1 MGFPYLCPLF
11 EEAGESMKKVD
22 FEKLILFENADYL
35 VINKPP
41 YLSSLD
47 DRHEAQNI
55 LDLAKAHTSDA
66 QLCHRLD
73 KETSGCLVI
82 AKNPIAYRHLA
93 MQFENRKVDKVYHA
107 VVEGIREY
115 RDELVNRNLL
125 ANNKGVAKVSKE
137 GKPAQTV
144 FNTLKTYHSHTLVEC
159 RPITG
164 RLHQIRVHLAY
175 LKAPICGDT
184 LYGGNI
190 LYLSSL
196 KRRFNL
202 KKDTEELPIMQRV
215 SLHAFSIGFEGT
227 DGGKIFVKAP
237 YPKDFQVLV
246 NQLEKTA

>member
-1 MGFPYLCPLF
+1 
-11 EEAGESMKKVD
+11 MKKVD
-22 FEKLILFENADYL
+22 FEDLILFENEDYL

-55 LDLAKAHTSDA
+55 LDLAKAHTPDA

-82 AKNPIAYRHLA
+82 AKNPVAYRHLA
-93 MQFENRKVDKVYHA
+93 MQFENRKVTKVYHA

-115 RDELVNRNLL
+115 SQELVDRNL
-125 ANNKGVAKVSKE
+125 ASTNKGIAKVSKD

-144 FNTLKTYHSHTLVEC
+144 FNTVKTYRAHTLVEC
-159 RPITG
+159 KPITG
-164 RLHQIRVHLAY
+164 RLHQIRAHLAW

-184 LYGGNI
+184 LYGGKP
-190 LYLSSL
+190 LYLSSI

-202 KKDTEELPIMQRV
+202 KKETEELPIMQRV
-215 SLHAFSIGFEGT
+215 SLHAFSIGFEGV
-227 DGGKIFVKAP
+227 DGKQLMVNAP
-237 YPKDFQVLV
+237 YPKDFKVLV

>member
-1 MGFPYLCPLF
+1 MASFVATYRSKP
-11 EEAGESMKKVD
+11 SMKKIK
-22 FEKLILFENADYL
+22 FEDLILLENSDFL

-55 LDLAKAHTSDA
+55 LDLAKTYWEDA

-82 AKNPIAYRHLA
+82 AKHPEAYRHLA
-93 MQFENRKVDKVYHA
+93 MQFENRQVEKTYHA
-107 VVEGIREY
+107 VVEGIHEFQHLMV
-115 RDELVNRNLL
+115 DRNLA
-125 ANNKGVAKVSKE
+125 ANNKGIAKVSKD
-137 GKPAQTV
+137 GKPAQTIV
-144 FNTLKTYHSHTLVEC
+144 NTVKTYYSHTLVAC
-159 RPITG
+159 SPITG

-175 LKAPICGDT
+175 LKAPICGDS
-184 LYGGNI
+184 LYGGKP
-190 LYLSSL
+190 LYLSAL

-215 SLHAFSIGFEGT
+215 SLHAFNIQFLGV
-227 DGGKIFVKAP
+227 DGKKIAIQAP

-246 NQLEKTA
+246 QQLEKNR

>member
-1 MGFPYLCPLF
+1 
-11 EEAGESMKKVD
+11 MKKVD
-22 FEKLILFENADYL
+22 FQSLILFDSPDYL

-55 LDLAKAHTSDA
+55 LDLAREYTADA

-82 AKNPIAYRHLA
+82 AKNPAAYRSMA
-93 MQFENRKVDKVYHA
+93 MQFEARTVNKIYHA
-107 VVEGIREY
+107 VIEGIREF
-115 RDELVNRNLL
+115 DKELVDRNL
-125 ANNKGVAKVSKE
+125 ASNNKGIAKVTKQ
-137 GKPAQTV
+137 GKPAQTIFTTV
-144 FNTLKTYHSHTLVEC
+144 KTYYAHTLVDC

-164 RLHQIRVHLAY
+164 RMHQIRVHLAF

-184 LYGGNI
+184 LYGGNP

-202 KKDTEELPIMQRV
+202 KKNTEELPIMQRV
-215 SLHAFSIGFEGT
+215 SLHAASIEFL
-227 DGGKIFVKAP
+227 DLVGKSVQVNAP
-237 YPKDFQVLV
+237 YPKDFQVLIK
-246 NQLEKTA
+246 QLEKSV

>member
-1 MGFPYLCPLF
+1 
-11 EEAGESMKKVD
+11 MKKVD
-22 FEKLILFENADYL
+22 FQKLILFENEDYL

-55 LDLAKAHTSDA
+55 LDLAKGYSADA

-82 AKNPIAYRHLA
+82 AKNPEAYRHLA
-93 MQFENRKVDKVYHA
+93 IQFENRKVSKIYHA
-107 VVEGIREY
+107 VVEGIKEY
-115 RDELVNRNLL
+115 EHLLVDRNLV
-125 ANNKGVAKVSKE
+125 ASAKGVAKVNKE

-144 FNTLKTYHSHTLVEC
+144 FNTLKTYRAHSLIEC
-159 RPITG
+159 KPITG

-175 LKAPICGDT
+175 LKSPICGDE
-184 LYGGNI
+184 LYGGKP

-215 SLHAFSIGFEGT
+215 SLHAFSIGFEGL
-227 DGGKIFVKAP
+227 DGKEIFVQAP
-237 YPKDFQVLV
+237 YPKDFQVLIH
-246 NQLEKTA
+246 QLEKTT

>member
-1 MGFPYLCPLF
+1 
-11 EEAGESMKKVD
+11 MKKVD
-22 FEKLILFENADYL
+22 FEDLILFENEDYL

-55 LDLAKAHTSDA
+55 LDLAKAHTPDA

-82 AKNPIAYRHLA
+82 AKNPVAYRHLA
-93 MQFENRKVDKVYHA
+93 MQFENRKVTKVYHA

-115 RDELVNRNLL
+115 SQELVDRNL
-125 ANNKGVAKVSKE
+125 ASTNKGIAKVSKD

-144 FNTLKTYHSHTLVEC
+144 FNTVKTYRAHTLVEC
-159 RPITG
+159 KPITG
-164 RLHQIRVHLAY
+164 RLHQIRVHLAW

-184 LYGGNI
+184 LYGGKP
-190 LYLSSL
+190 LYLSSI

-202 KKDTEELPIMQRV
+202 KKETEELPIMQRV
-215 SLHAFSIGFEGT
+215 SLHAFSIGFEGV
-227 DGGKIFVKAP
+227 DGKQLMVNAP
-237 YPKDFQVLV
+237 YPKDFKVLV

>member
-1 MGFPYLCPLF
+1 
-11 EEAGESMKKVD
+11 MKKVD
-22 FEKLILFENADYL
+22 FQNLILFENEDYL

-55 LDLAKAHTSDA
+55 LDLAKAHTADA

-82 AKNPIAYRHLA
+82 AKHPEAYRHLA
-93 MQFENRKVDKVYHA
+93 IQFENRKVEKVYHA
-107 VVEGIREY
+107 VVEGIKEF
-115 RDELVNRNLL
+115 RDELVDRNLL
-125 ANNKGVAKVSKE
+125 ANNKGIAKVSKE
-137 GKPAQTV
+137 GKTAQTF
-144 FNTLKTYHSHTLVEC
+144 FNTLKTYHAHTLVEC
-159 RPITG
+159 KPITG

-184 LYGGNI
+184 LYGGNP
-190 LYLSSL
+190 LYLSAL

-202 KKDTEELPIMQRV
+202 KKNTEELPIMQRV
-215 SLHAFSIGFEGT
+215 SLHAFSIRFAGL
-227 DGGKIFVKAP
+227 DDIDISVNAP

-246 NQLEKTA
+246 QQLEKNA

>member
-1 MGFPYLCPLF
+1 
-11 EEAGESMKKVD
+11 MKKVD
-22 FEKLILFENADYL
+22 FQKLILFENEDYL

-55 LDLAKAHTSDA
+55 LDLAKDYSADA

-82 AKNPIAYRHLA
+82 AKNPAAYRHLA
-93 MQFENRKVDKVYHA
+93 IQFENRKVNKIYHA
-107 VVEGIREY
+107 VVEGIKEY
-115 RDELVNRNLL
+115 EQLLVDRNLV
-125 ANNKGVAKVSKE
+125 ASAKGVAKVSKE

-144 FNTLKTYHSHTLVEC
+144 FNTLKTYRAHSLIEC
-159 RPITG
+159 KPITG
-164 RLHQIRVHLAY
+164 RLHQIRIHLAY
-175 LKAPICGDT
+175 LKSPICGDE
-184 LYGGNI
+184 LYGGRP

-215 SLHAFSIGFEGT
+215 SLHAYSIEFEGL
-227 DGGKIFVKAP
+227 DGKKIFIEAP
-237 YPKDFQVLV
+237 YPKDFQVLIH
-246 NQLEKTA
+246 QLEKTN

>member
-1 MGFPYLCPLF
+1 
-11 EEAGESMKKVD
+11 MKKIT
-22 FEKLILFENADYL
+22 FEDLILLENSDFL

-55 LDLAKAHTSDA
+55 LDLAKTYWEDA

-82 AKNPIAYRHLA
+82 AKHPEAYRHLA
-93 MQFENRKVDKVYHA
+93 MQFENRQVEKIYHA
-107 VVEGIREY
+107 VVEGIHEFQHLMV
-115 RDELVNRNLL
+115 DRNL
-125 ANNKGVAKVSKE
+125 AATNKGIAKVSKD
-137 GKPAQTV
+137 GKPAQTIV
-144 FNTLKTYHSHTLVEC
+144 NTVKTYFAQTLVAC
-159 RPITG
+159 SPITG

-175 LKAPICGDT
+175 LKAPICGDS
-184 LYGGNI
+184 LYGGKA
-190 LYLSSL
+190 LYLSAL

-215 SLHAFSIGFEGT
+215 SLHAFSIQFLGV
-227 DGGKIFVKAP
+227 DGKKIAIQAP

-246 NQLEKTA
+246 QQLEKNR

>member
-1 MGFPYLCPLF
+1 
-11 EEAGESMKKVD
+11 MKKVD
-22 FEKLILFENADYL
+22 FQNLILFENENYL

-55 LDLAKAHTSDA
+55 LDLAKMHTADA

-82 AKNPIAYRHLA
+82 AKNPAAYRHLA
-93 MQFENRKVDKVYHA
+93 IQFENREVEKVYHA
-107 VVEGIREY
+107 VIEGIKDFRK
-115 RDELVNRNLL
+115 ELVDRKLV
-125 ANNKGVAKVSKE
+125 ATNKGIAKVSKE
-137 GKPAQTV
+137 GKSAQTI
-144 FNTLKTYHSHTLVEC
+144 FNTLKTFHAQTLVEC
-159 RPITG
+159 KPITG

-175 LKAPICGDT
+175 LKSPICGDT
-184 LYGGNI
+184 LYGGNP

-215 SLHAFSIGFEGT
+215 SLHAYSIAFKDL
-227 DGGKIFVKAP
+227 DGKPIQVVAP
-237 YPKDFQVLV
+237 YPKDFQVLIH
-246 NQLEKTA
+246 QLEKNT

>member
-1 MGFPYLCPLF
+1 
-11 EEAGESMKKVD
+11 MKKID
-22 FEKLILFENADYL
+22 FDKLILFENADYL

-55 LDLAKAHTSDA
+55 LDLAKAHTPDS

-82 AKNPIAYRHLA
+82 AKNPVAYRHLA
-93 MQFENRKVDKVYHA
+93 MQFEKREVEKIYHA
-107 VVEGIREY
+107 VVEGVK
-115 RDELVNRNLL
+115 DFNHELVDRNLL
-125 ANNKGVAKVSKE
+125 ASNKGIAKVSKD
-137 GKPAQTV
+137 GKPAQT
-144 FNTLKTYHSHTLVEC
+144 FFHTLKTYWAHTLVEC

-175 LKAPICGDT
+175 LKSPICGDT
-184 LYGGNI
+184 LYGGKA

-215 SLHAFSIGFEGT
+215 SLHAFSIVFAGL
-227 DGGKIFVKAP
+227 DGNPIKVDAP

-246 NQLEKTA
+246 QQLDKNA

>member
-1 MGFPYLCPLF
+1 
-11 EEAGESMKKVD
+11 MKKVD
-22 FEKLILFENADYL
+22 FQKLIVFENADYL

-55 LDLAKAHTSDA
+55 LDLAKDYTADA

-82 AKNPIAYRHLA
+82 AKNPEAYRHLA
-93 MQFENRKVDKVYHA
+93 IQFENRKVSKIYHA
-107 VVEGIREY
+107 VVEGIKEY
-115 RDELVNRNLL
+115 EELLVDRNLI
-125 ANNKGVAKVSKE
+125 ASAKGVAKVSKE

-144 FNTLKTYHSHTLVEC
+144 FNTLKTYRAHSLIEC
-159 RPITG
+159 KPITG
-164 RLHQIRVHLAY
+164 RLHQIRIHLAY
-175 LKAPICGDT
+175 LKSPICGDE
-184 LYGGNI
+184 LYGGNP

-215 SLHAFSIGFEGT
+215 SLHAFSIRFEGL
-227 DGGKIFVKAP
+227 DGKEIFVEAP
-237 YPKDFQVLV
+237 YPKDFQVLIH
-246 NQLEKTA
+246 QLEKNT

>member
-1 MGFPYLCPLF
+1 
-11 EEAGESMKKVD
+11 MKKVD
-22 FEKLILFENADYL
+22 FQNLILFENGDYL

-55 LDLAKAHTSDA
+55 LDLAKAHTPDS

-73 KETSGCLVI
+73 KETSGSLVI
-82 AKNPIAYRHLA
+82 AKNPEAYRHLA
-93 MQFENRKVDKVYHA
+93 MQFEHRKVEKVYHA
-107 VVEGIREY
+107 VVEGIKEFS
-115 RDELVNRNLL
+115 DELVDRNLL
-125 ANNKGVAKVSKE
+125 SNNKGVAKVSKD

-144 FNTLKTYHSHTLVEC
+144 FNTLKTYYAHTLVEC

-175 LKAPICGDT
+175 LKSPICGDI
-184 LYGGNI
+184 LYGGNT

-202 KKDTEELPIMQRV
+202 KKNTEELPIMQRV
-215 SLHAFSIGFEGT
+215 SLHAYSIGFEGL
-227 DGGKIFVKAP
+227 DGTKISVNAP

-246 NQLEKTA
+246 NQLEKTS

>member
-1 MGFPYLCPLF
+1 
-11 EEAGESMKKVD
+11 MKKVD
-22 FEKLILFENADYL
+22 FQNLILLENEDYL

-55 LDLAKAHTSDA
+55 LDLAKAHTADA

-82 AKNPIAYRHLA
+82 AKNPEAYRHLA
-93 MQFENRKVDKVYHA
+93 IQFENRKVDKVYHA
-107 VVEGIREY
+107 VIEGIK
-115 RDELVNRNLL
+115 DFQQELVDRNLV
-125 ANNKGVAKVSKE
+125 ATNKGIAKVSKE
-137 GKPAQTV
+137 GKSAQTV
-144 FNTLKTYHSHTLVEC
+144 FSTLKTYYAHTLVEC
-159 RPITG
+159 KPITG

-175 LKAPICGDT
+175 LKSPICGDT
-184 LYGGNI
+184 MYGGNP

-202 KKDTEELPIMQRV
+202 KKNTEELPIMQRV
-215 SLHAFSIGFEGT
+215 SLHAYSIGFEGL
-227 DGGKIFVKAP
+227 DGKLIQVIAP

-246 NQLEKTA
+246 QQLEKTN

>member
-1 MGFPYLCPLF
+1 
-11 EEAGESMKKVD
+11 MKKVD
-22 FEKLILFENADYL
+22 FQKLILFESEDYL

-55 LDLAKAHTSDA
+55 LDLARMHTTDP

-82 AKNPIAYRHLA
+82 AKNPLAYRHLA

-107 VVEGIREY
+107 VVEGIKEFKE
-115 RDELVNRNLL
+115 ELVDKNLL
-125 ANNKGVAKVSKE
+125 SNNKGIAKVSKE
-137 GKPAQTV
+137 GKPAQTI
-144 FNTLKTYHSHTLVEC
+144 FSTLKTYYKHTLVEC
-159 RPITG
+159 KPITG

-175 LKAPICGDT
+175 LKSPICGDT

-202 KKDTEELPIMQRV
+202 KKETEELPIMQRV
-215 SLHAFSIGFEGT
+215 SLHAYSITFEGL
-227 DGGKIFVKAP
+227 DNQPLKVEAP

-246 NQLEKTA
+246 HQLEKNG

>member
-1 MGFPYLCPLF
+1 
-11 EEAGESMKKVD
+11 MKKILFQD
-22 FEKLILFENADYL
+22 LILIENSDYL

-55 LDLAKAHTSDA
+55 LDLAKSYWDDA

-82 AKNPIAYRHLA
+82 AKHPEAYRHLA
-93 MQFENRKVDKVYHA
+93 MQFENRQVEKIYHA
-107 VVEGIREY
+107 VVEGIH
-115 RDELVNRNLL
+115 DFQDVMIDRNLL
-125 ANNKGVAKVSKE
+125 ANNKGIAKVSKE

-144 FNTLKTYHSHTLVEC
+144 VTTLRTYFAHTLVAC
-159 RPITG
+159 TPITG

-175 LKAPICGDT
+175 LKAPICGDI
-184 LYGGNI
+184 LYGGKA
-190 LYLSSL
+190 LYLSAL

-215 SLHAFSIGFEGT
+215 SLHAYAIKFLGL
-227 DGGKIFVKAP
+227 DGKSFAVQAP

-246 NQLEKTA
+246 QQMEKNR

>member
-1 MGFPYLCPLF
+1 
-11 EEAGESMKKVD
+11 MKKVD
-22 FEKLILFENADYL
+22 FESLILFENADYL

-55 LDLAKAHTSDA
+55 LDLAKAHTTDS

-82 AKNPIAYRHLA
+82 AKNPEAYRHLA
-93 MQFENRKVDKVYHA
+93 IQFENRKVDKGYHA
-107 VVEGIREY
+107 VVEGIK
-115 RDELVNRNLL
+115 DFDHQLVDRNL
-125 ANNKGVAKVSKE
+125 AASNKGIAKVSKD
-137 GKPAQTV
+137 GKPAQTI
-144 FNTLKTYHSHTLVEC
+144 FHTLKTYWAHTLVEC
-159 RPITG
+159 KPITG

-175 LKAPICGDT
+175 LKSPICGDT
-184 LYGGNI
+184 LYGGKP

-215 SLHAFSIGFEGT
+215 SLHAYSIIFEGL
-227 DGGKIFVKAP
+227 DGNPIKVDAP

-246 NQLEKTA
+246 HQLEKNA

>member
-1 MGFPYLCPLF
+1 
-11 EEAGESMKKVD
+11 MKKVD
-22 FEKLILFENADYL
+22 FQNLILFENADYL

-55 LDLAKAHTSDA
+55 LDLAKMHTADA

-82 AKNPIAYRHLA
+82 AKNPEAYRHMA
-93 MQFENRKVDKVYHA
+93 IQFENRKVEKVYHA
-107 VVEGIREY
+107 VVEGIKDYEHL
-115 RDELVNRNLL
+115 LVDRNLV
-125 ANNKGVAKVSKE
+125 ASNKGIAKVSKE
-137 GKPAQTV
+137 GKPAQTE
-144 FNTLKTYHSHTLVEC
+144 FNTLKTYYAHSLIEC
-159 RPITG
+159 KPITG

-175 LKAPICGDT
+175 LKSPICGDT
-184 LYGGNI
+184 LYGGKP

-202 KKDTEELPIMQRV
+202 KKNTEELPIMQRV
-215 SLHAFSIGFEGT
+215 SLHAYSIGFEGL
-227 DGGKIFVKAP
+227 DGQRIQVEAP

-246 NQLEKTA
+246 HQLEKNS

>member
-1 MGFPYLCPLF
+1 
-11 EEAGESMKKVD
+11 MKKILFQD
-22 FEKLILFENADYL
+22 LILIENSDYL

-55 LDLAKAHTSDA
+55 LDLAKSYCDDA

-82 AKNPIAYRHLA
+82 AKHPEAYRHLA
-93 MQFENRKVDKVYHA
+93 MQFENRQVEKIYHA
-107 VVEGIREY
+107 VVEGIHDFKEVMI
-115 RDELVNRNLL
+115 DRNLL
-125 ANNKGVAKVSKE
+125 ANNKGIAKVSKE
-137 GKPAQTV
+137 GKPAQTIV
-144 FNTLKTYHSHTLVEC
+144 NTVRTYFAHTLVAC
-159 RPITG
+159 TPITG

-175 LKAPICGDT
+175 LKAPICGDIF
-184 LYGGNI
+184 YGGKA
-190 LYLSSL
+190 LYLSAL

-215 SLHAFSIGFEGT
+215 SLHAHAIKFLGL
-227 DGGKIFVKAP
+227 DGNPFTVQAP

-246 NQLEKTA
+246 QQMEKNR